1 MPVRK
6 AALATNPVQA
16 VARRAQRTV
25 DRVRFKPLAYV
36 PAVVTLARLRR
47 RIGPPPAP
55 LTLGAVYATPAVIAY
70 ALPRGRLRTG
80 VVWLAHMWAYK
91 VSFEVPYDRPE
102 KLRTRLRVDEPISID
117 RVIGLGVPVSER
129 LQRRLRRPPKL
140 TALDKALTAVYLF
153 WEVEPHLALAWLL
166 LRDPDRFTAAAL
178 RLALTYDST
187 LLGYFATPT
196 APPWWASEH
205 EGRMNGQ
212 VRRVVAEVMLA
223 LQRESRPGGPDEH
236 ESDANPWAAWPSD
249 HFASALSA
257 AIALAE
263 AEPRA
268 GVLGFGYAGALGFA
282 LVYTGEHYVAELL
295 LGAMLALLIHGVI
308 SA

>member
-1 MPVRK
+1 
-6 AALATNPVQA
+6 
-16 VARRAQRTV
+16 
-25 DRVRFKPLAYV
+25 
-36 PAVVTLARLRR
+36 
-47 RIGPPPAP
+47 
-55 LTLGAVYATPAVIAY
+55 
-70 ALPRGRLRTG
+70 
-80 VVWLAHMWAYK
+80 MWAYK